1 VVSVGALPGAL
12 VAQQQGGGKV
22 AACGPTA
29 DQSWLCSTVYEIT
42 DSRDAAEVADSLAGP
57 LRIVFIVVL
66 AIVAAWLL
74 RRLLRRV
81 GKRIASAPE
90 LGPLSG
96 ARRAQRVETIT
107 HVLSSV
113 ITVFIFVI
121 AVFVLMGQL
130 GVDIAPMIAG
140 AGVVGVALGFGA
152 QSIVRDFLSGLFMV
166 VEDQFGV
173 GDVIDVGGVSGTV
186 EEFTLRITRLR
197 DIEGNVWHVPNG
209 SILRVGNRSQQWSR
223 AIVDITVGF
232 DAELARATEL
242 IKTLADSMWH
252 EDEWNEIMLAEP
264 EVWGADTLVAEGTV
278 IRTVVK
284 TQPHEQWNVAR
295 ELRTR
300 IIAAFDEAGIAIR
313 R

>member
-1 VVSVGALPGAL
+1 MQLGAFSSAL
-12 VAQQQGGGKV
+12 VAQQQGSGKV
-22 AACGPTA
+22 AACGQSA

-42 DSRDAAEVADSLAGP
+42 GSRDAAEVADSLAGP
-57 LRIVFIVVL
+57 ARIIFVVVL
-66 AIVAAWLL
+66 AVVAAWLL
-74 RRLLRRV
+74 RRLIRRL
-81 GKRIASAPE
+81 GKRIATVPE
-90 LGPLSG
+90 LGPHSG
-96 ARRAQRVETIT
+96 ARRTQRVETIT

-113 ITVFIFVI
+113 TTVFIFVI
-121 AVFVLMGQL
+121 AVFVVLGQL
-130 GVDIAPMIAG
+130 GVDIAPMVAG

-186 EEFTLRITRLR
+186 EAFTLRVTRLR
-197 DIEGNVWHVPNG
+197 DLEGNVWHVPNG

-223 AIVDITVGF
+223 AVVDITVGF
-232 DAELARATEL
+232 DADLARATEL
-242 IKTLADSMWH
+242 IKGLADAMWQ
-252 EDEWNEIMLAEP
+252 EDQWKEIMLAEP